1 MEFVMSAAA
10 RKTTGKAAMIGAPAV
25 IGSPRRKRVA
35 GISSATPG
43 VTYGRRLNSPTAFA
57 GNPSEII
64 SQMRNGTPAKVI
76 PELASRIGISQDGL
90 FQMLRLPKS
99 TMKARIS
106 KNDLLSVSEQDRL
119 YRTEKVLTRAL
130 AVLEDD
136 ESAKAWVVRGNRSL
150 GGEAPLSLLDT
161 EVGYELVLD
170 TLGRIEYGIVS

>member
-1 MEFVMSAAA
+1 MRSGIPADVVPGLAA
-10 RKTTGKAAMIGAPAV
+10 RV
-25 IGSPRRKRVA
+25 
-35 GISSATPG
+35 
-43 VTYGRRLNSPTAFA
+43 
-57 GNPSEII
+57 
-64 SQMRNGTPAKVI
+64 
-76 PELASRIGISQDGL
+76 GISQDGL

-106 KNDLLSVSEQDRL
+106 KNDMLSASEQDRL

-136 ESAKAWVVRGNRSL
+136 ESAKAWVVRANRSL

>member
-1 MEFVMSAAA
+1 MSAVA
-10 RKTTGKAAMIGAPAV
+10 RKIRDKAVDGGLAAGASAPAT
-25 IGSPRRKRVA
+25 PVA
-35 GISSATPG
+35 
-43 VTYGRRLNSPTAFA
+43 LCMSPTSDASELPPAFA
-57 GNPSEII
+57 GDASEII
-64 SQMRNGTPAKVI
+64 RTMRSGTPADVI
-76 PELASRIGISQDGL
+76 PGLAARVGISQDGL

-106 KNDLLSVSEQDRL
+106 KNDMLSASEQDRL

-130 AVLEDD
+130 AVLEDE
-136 ESAKAWVVRGNRSL
+136 ESAKAWIVRGNRSL

>member
-1 MEFVMSAAA
+1 MELIMIVTASKTGNAA
-10 RKTTGKAAMIGAPAV
+10 TM
-25 IGSPRRKRVA
+25 A
-35 GISSATPG
+35 GIS
-43 VTYGRRLNSPTAFA
+43 TAFA
-57 GNPSEII
+57 GSPAEMIR
-64 SQMRNGTPAKVI
+64 QMRSGISADII
-76 PELASRIGISQDGL
+76 PKLASWIGISQDGL

-106 KNDLLSVSEQDRL
+106 KNDLLSASEQDRL
-119 YRTEKVLTRAL
+119 YRTEKVLMRAL

-136 ESAKAWVVRGNRSL
+136 ASAKAWIVRKNRSL